1 MSASLERKAVNKRD
15 LIKKI
20 ARDARLTNIQAAK
33 ALDAFLD
40 GVQSSLTK
48 GDRVTL
54 VGFGTF
60 AISQRKARMVRD
72 PGRGG
77 TMQIAARK
85 VARFAPGLDLKLA
98 IQNSGKPNRL
108 TA

>member
-1 MSASLERKAVNKRD
+1 MNKRD
-15 LIKKI
+15 LVKKI
-20 ARDARLTNIQAAK
+20 ATDARLTNSQAAK

-40 GVQSSLTK
+40 GVQSSLIK

-60 AISQRKARMVRD
+60 VTSQHKARLVGD
-72 PGRGG
+72 PRCGG
-77 TMQIAARK
+77 TMEIAARR

-98 IQNSGKPNRL
+98 VQNAKKANRMPS
-108 TA
+108 